1 MAFRQLVGKDR
12 LLQSGSYFTH
22 PPSAMVIQTIK
33 GQEDNP
39 PFYLGPLSPL
49 LVSRRRGILYKI
61 RLQKAQEKET
71 SFADLRIH
79 TKLLVC
85 TRRSYNRWA

>member
-12 LLQSGSYFTH
+12 LLQSGSYFT
-22 PPSAMVIQTIK
+22 PSAMVIQTIK

-61 RLQKAQEKET
+61 RFQKAQEKET
-71 SFADLRIH
+71 SFVDLKIH

-85 TRRSYNRWA
+85 TRRS